1 MNTLNLN
8 KYVGF
13 CILLLAPFVLSA
25 QNDVDKELINKQNK
39 ASLYVI
45 EGNENLN
52 NEDFIKAEMAYRKAI
67 SQQPNKAAATYNLG
81 YGYYKEGNLDESL
94 YRLQQAANDATS
106 KDEKHKA
113 FHNIGNILM
122 KNERCKDAVEAYK
135 NALRNNPN
143 DDETRYN
150 LALAKECAKNEQNA
164 GDKDDENSE
173 DKKDEKDQKDQQ
185 QQDQDQKEQEGDEN
199 EDQNNQGDQDK
210 KDGDDQEDEDGKPKN
225 DKDQNDKGNQQD
237 KQQEQQKPRPGTLN
251 NQQIRNL
258 LEALNDKESKVQE
271 KINAEKQKGTKVKN
285 EKDW

>member
-164 GDKDDENSE
+164 GDKDYENSE
-173 DKKDEKDQKDQQ
+173 DKKD
-185 QQDQDQKEQEGDEN
+185 
-199 EDQNNQGDQDK
+199 
-210 KDGDDQEDEDGKPKN
+210 
-225 DKDQNDKGNQQD
+225 
-237 KQQEQQKPRPGTLN
+237 
-251 NQQIRNL
+251 
-258 LEALNDKESKVQE
+258 
-271 KINAEKQKGTKVKN
+271 
-285 EKDW
+285 